1 MDYFYDICGALIV
14 FLELVI
20 VGFHW
25 MEKRY
30 ASVIFLWCFTADRN
44 SMRAFYKHSL
54 TFFRRADHVIFNNP
68 GVLLIVQGNLE
79 QGLQTIKKPRFIIK
93 EADVVSYRSAN
104 KQWNA
109 LIPVSAAGLLR
120 SRSLTGWKSLLWVL
134 ALLYR
139 AFTGLS
145 SSGLL
150 DHQLNWQKTQQDQ
163 HWCDNYGRTV
173 WTVYTV

>member
-1 MDYFYDICGALIV
+1 
-14 FLELVI
+14 
-20 VGFHW
+20 
-25 MEKRY
+25 
-30 ASVIFLWCFTADRN
+30 
-44 SMRAFYKHSL
+44 MRAFYKHSL

-79 QGLQTIKKPRFIIK
+79 QGLQTIKKPRLIIK
-93 EADVVSYRSAN
+93 GADVISYRSAN

-163 HWCDNYGRTV
+163 HWCDKNCMYSIHSVKSINDPMKSPVGYILLNFINLKSHKYMCIV
-173 WTVYTV
+173 